1 MDTIERFKEQARRII
16 ETFQQEVK
24 GVRANRASA
33 ALVEDIK
40 VDYYGT
46 PTSMSHIGS
55 IHIVPPREIQIQ
67 VWDKDAVQS
76 VVQAI
81 ESSDLGLSA
90 SVEDQVIK
98 IYLPELSKERREEL
112 IKHIKKVVER
122 FKIQVRTGRDEYNK
136 EIEKLFEKKEIGE
149 DDKFR
154 LKEELQE
161 VTEETNKSIDE
172 VLKHKEEEI
181 NQ

>member
-1 MDTIERFKEQARRII
+1 MRLIVDHKDT
-16 ETFQQEVK
+16 T
-24 GVRANRASA
+24 
-33 ALVEDIK
+33 
-40 VDYYGT
+40 
-46 PTSMSHIGS
+46 
-55 IHIVPPREIQIQ
+55 
-67 VWDKDAVQS
+67 VQS
-76 VVQAI
+76 VAQAI